1 MSNFQ
6 ILDLGVSL
14 VPPIA
19 SDSTPSM
26 SALLLM
32 GGLEIL
38 FIHKYAGYYVHMYV
52 EQVMRDGVFPVTIRE
67 NSVQIFQN

>member
-14 VPPIA
+14 APPIA

-38 FIHKYAGYYVHMYV
+38 FIHKYAGYYEHMYV
-52 EQVMRDGVFPVTIRE
+52 EQLMRDGVFPFLLGKAPSTVFK
-67 NSVQIFQN
+67 S